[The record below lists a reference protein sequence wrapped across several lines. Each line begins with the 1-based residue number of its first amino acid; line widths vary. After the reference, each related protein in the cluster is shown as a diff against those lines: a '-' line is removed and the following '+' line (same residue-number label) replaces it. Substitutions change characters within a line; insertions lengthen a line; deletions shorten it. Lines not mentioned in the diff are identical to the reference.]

1 MKRVFFFLLALLIP
15 SALAF
20 SVTDALN
27 NIRTAAEDITDGS
40 LLLSGRLYDVDGSII
55 SLELDIMLIPG
66 EELMNVFIF
75 QPDALADNML
85 VLDGDTI
92 ASYTFLT
99 HQVTLFDASDPNALG
114 SIIPAAEGSARPLDL
129 SLDITRLFAEFHAEL
144 VAGTADSTEIV
155 LRFTAKQPG
164 AVIQAVDATVATSTW
179 LPTALRV
186 EGEGDHLFAE
196 LWVSDVQVNPGLSA
210 AELRELPFDAE
221 IIDRRAT
228 P

>member
-15 SALAF
+15 SAFAF

-85 VLDGDTI
+85 VVDGDTI

-144 VAGTADSTEIV
+144 VAGTADSKEIV

-186 EGEGDHLFAE
+186 EGEDDHLFAE
-196 LWVSDVQVNPGLSA
+196 LRISDVQVNPGLSA